1 MFYLTRKFTNNLV
14 NLCNTP
20 VIFYCCQRFLPSVEQ
35 NAPMKRHELIHP
47 VQALI
52 KNDMNRKI
60 STQVKQPPLLRG
72 TWVLR

>member
-1 MFYLTRKFTNNLV
+1 MFYLTRKFTNNLG

-20 VIFYCCQRFLPSVEQ
+20 VIFYCFHCFYAVCRGKMLPMQ
-35 NAPMKRHELIHP
+35 RHEFIQP

-60 STQVKQPPLLRG
+60 STQVKQPPLRG
-72 TWVLR
+72 A